1 MVDQAIHL
9 NGNKKSAP
17 KVDVAQKR
25 QLKINVHHL
34 TRVEGHGNI
43 VVDVRDGVLQR
54 CELEIVETPRFF
66 EAMLRDKPYGD
77 ASHIVS
83 RICGICAVGHATAS
97 LRATENALGI
107 ELTEQ
112 TVLLR
117 KLLMHGEILDSHI
130 LHAYMLVAPDFLGV
144 GSVIPLAKSA
154 PEVVLR
160 ALRMKKVAGD
170 LCAMIAGRHTH
181 PIAMTVGGFTH
192 YPTEEQ
198 LLAIRKRLVAL
209 REDNEATLQLFAS
222 LEFPNFV
229 RDTEYIALA
238 DGEEYKFI
246 DGMISSTDAI
256 VKPITDYRT
265 VTNEVIVPHSSAKH
279 TAHLRDSYMVGA
291 LARFNVNYGQLHPAA
306 REAANVLGLAPKLIN
321 PYLNTAAQVVE
332 IVHCT
337 EDAIDIIDTLL
348 ARGIQWEEPVAP
360 LRNYGTGV
368 GAVEVPRG
376 VLFHE
381 YTIEDGKIVGA
392 NCIIPTGQNL
402 GNIDRDMRKLV
413 PEVLELPKEKITH
426 LLEMLVR
433 AYDPCISCSTH
444 ILNVEFVNE

>member
-1 MVDQAIHL
+1 M
-9 NGNKKSAP
+9 S
-17 KVDVAQKR
+17 R
-25 QLKINVHHL
+25 LKINVHHL

-43 VVDVRDGVLQR
+43 VVDVQDGNLKQ
-54 CELEIVETPRFF
+54 CELQIVETPRFF

-97 LRATENALGI
+97 LRATENALGV
-107 ELTEQ
+107 ELSEQ

-117 KLLMHGEILDSHI
+117 KLMMHGEIMDSHI

-154 PEVVLR
+154 PDVVLR

-192 YPTEEQ
+192 FPREDE
-198 LLAIRKRLVAL
+198 LLALRERLVAM
-209 REDNEATLQLFAS
+209 RADNQATLDLFAS
-222 LEFPNFV
+222 LELPDFV
-229 RDTEYIALA
+229 RDTEYIALSGT
-238 DGEEYKFI
+238 GEYTFI
-246 DGMISSTDAI
+246 DGVIASTDG
-256 VKPITDYRT
+256 VTKPIADYRT
-265 VTNEVIVPHSSAKH
+265 VTNEIVVPHSSAKH
-279 TAHLRDSYMVGA
+279 TAHLRESYMVGA
-291 LARFNVNYGQLHPAA
+291 LARFNVNYDVLHPKA
-306 REAANVLGLAPKLIN
+306 REAADALGLTPKVIN
-321 PYLNTAAQVVE
+321 PFLNTVAQVVE

-337 EDAIDIIDTLL
+337 EDAIDIIDYLVDK
-348 ARGIQWEEPVAP
+348 GVFWEEPAEP
-360 LRNYGTGV
+360 TRDYGTGS
-368 GAVEVPRG
+368 GGVEVPRG

-381 YTIEDGKIVGA
+381 YTIEAGKIVGA
-392 NCIIPTGQNL
+392 NCVIPTGQNL

-413 PEVLELPKEKITH
+413 PEILDQPKEDITH
-426 LLEMLVR
+426 SLEMLVR